1 MRSPTRS
8 TKRAAVPMAEL
19 QPLIVQL
26 VAEIKCQDGL
36 YEGTA
41 ITQPRLALAD
51 IEYETAQALRAWR
64 EEREAPT
71 WDATRGEVMQIA
83 AVALRAL

>member
-26 VAEIKCQDGL
+26 VAEIKRQDEL

-41 ITQPRLALAD
+41 ITQPRLALAE
-51 IEYETAQALRAWR
+51 IEYKTAQALRAWR
-64 EEREAPT
+64 EER
-71 WDATRGEVMQIA
+71 DATRGAVMQIA
-83 AVALRAL
+83 AVALRALRDAL